1 MTQSIKDFL
10 KTLLDKM
17 GVNPQNQEEII
28 KTFTATLTVTMLGVL
43 TKSVPVE
50 KQKELGEKLVN
61 SENWTEVLTKEAL
74 QLGEAKEIVKKLNE
88 QLKIKIDEFLDNL
101 VSECPEEKKTEI
113 LAFVESFS
121 KQS

>member
-1 MTQSIKDFL
+1 MNQSIKEFL

-28 KTFTATLTVTMLGVL
+28 KTFTNTLTVTMLEVL

-61 SENWTEVLTKEAL
+61 AENWIEVLTKEAL
-74 QLGEAKEIVKKLNE
+74 QLGEAKEIVKRLNE
-88 QLKIKIDEFLDNL
+88 QLKVKIDEFLNNL
-101 VSECPEEKKTEI
+101 VTECPEEKRPEV
-113 LAFVESFS
+113 LAYVESFS
-121 KQS
+121 K